1 MSSDEIDDSFSD
13 SNFSVC
19 AIYYTTHI
27 NYFFMLSIFFSN
39 YRNLFVHLDPTFS
52 IRRAARRHMQVARDL
67 LKLIRKAIVLLQTRK
82 MTMMMMNLTPSEVK
96 GKGGAML

>member
-1 MSSDEIDDSFSD
+1 
-13 SNFSVC
+13 
-19 AIYYTTHI
+19 
-27 NYFFMLSIFFSN
+27 MLSIFFSN

>member
-1 MSSDEIDDSFSD
+1 
-13 SNFSVC
+13 
-19 AIYYTTHI
+19 
-27 NYFFMLSIFFSN
+27 
-39 YRNLFVHLDPTFS
+39 
-52 IRRAARRHMQVARDL
+52 MQVARDL